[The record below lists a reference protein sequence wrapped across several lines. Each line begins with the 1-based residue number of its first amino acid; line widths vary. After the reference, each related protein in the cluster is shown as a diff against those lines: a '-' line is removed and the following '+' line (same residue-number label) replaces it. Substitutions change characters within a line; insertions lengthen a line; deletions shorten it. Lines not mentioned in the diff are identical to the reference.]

1 MQNKGIFK
9 ELIEKEEE
17 QISTSAQFQCQVLN
31 HADSSTD
38 LYKSLDI
45 TH

>member
-9 ELIEKEEE
+9 ELIEKEE